1 MEANNLTDQ
10 EILFCELYVT
20 GDVPFTGNAV
30 RCYQEVF
37 NDSTNKARYR
47 ALKLLHR
54 DDIKKYIEELG
65 KLSEE
70 DAKSVKA
77 FLTANLKHIIEEC
90 SSADFVDRRGNPL
103 SPAAM
108 RSVAV
113 SASKTLME
121 MYPVKEAQTTKVSID
136 NKGESGVTFNVIIP
150 TNAVQVEEPKQTDSE

>member
-20 GDVPFTGNAV
+20 GDVPFAGNAV

-90 SSADFVDRRGNPL
+90 SFADFVDRRGNPL
-103 SPAAM
+103 SPSAM

>member
-20 GDVPFTGNAV
+20 GDVPFAGNAV
-30 RCYQEVF
+30 KCYQEVF
-37 NDSTNKARYR
+37 NDFTNKARYR

-65 KLSEE
+65 QLSEE
-70 DAKSVKA
+70 DSKSVKA

-150 TNAVQVEEPKQTDSE
+150 TNAVQVESKTDSE

>member
-20 GDVPFTGNAV
+20 GDVPFAGNAV
-30 RCYQEVF
+30 KCYQEVF
-37 NDSTNKARYR
+37 NDFTNKARYR

-65 KLSEE
+65 QLSEE
-70 DAKSVKA
+70 DSKSVKA

-90 SSADFVDRRGNPL
+90 SSADFVDRHGNPL

-150 TNAVQVEEPKQTDSE
+150 TNAVQVESKTDSE

>member
-1 MEANNLTDQ
+1 MEANTLTDQ

-20 GDVPFTGNAV
+20 GDIPFTGNAV
-30 RCYQEVF
+30 KCYQEVF
-37 NDSTNKARYR
+37 NDYSNKARYQ
-47 ALKLLHR
+47 ALKLLNR
-54 DDIKKYIEELG
+54 DDIKKHIEELG

-70 DAKSVKA
+70 DSKSIKN

-90 SSADFVDRRGNPL
+90 SSANFVDRRGVPL

-150 TNAVQVEEPKQTDSE
+150 TNAVQMESKTTDSE

>member
-20 GDVPFTGNAV
+20 GDVPFAGNAV

-70 DAKSVKA
+70 DA
-77 FLTANLKHIIEEC
+77 KHIIEEC